1 MAKLAILAR
10 KVYEEI
16 TKYVV
21 LESLKTL
28 SIEEVQRKAVEEATM
43 MDVYNELV
51 LEGVIIG
58 SIQIQFEQKQKWRSL
73 REFNLQW
80 NMVLYFC
87 L

>member
-51 LEGVIIG
+51 LEEMKELKRVQSTVEHGPILLSVD
-58 SIQIQFEQKQKWRSL
+58 
-73 REFNLQW
+73 N
-80 NMVLYFC
+80 
-87 L
+87 

>member
-58 SIQIQFEQKQKWRSL
+58 SIQIQFEQKQK
-73 REFNLQW
+73 
-80 NMVLYFC
+80 
-87 L
+87 